1 MDVRAEHYRAAAL
14 ERLEEARLLYEE
26 RRYGGATYYAGVA
39 AESMI
44 RAFLPMAS
52 RSTGV
57 MIFRGLLGPIS
68 GSDRIS
74 GVLTWAGFAGKDFT
88 ERQKVVWDA
97 LRNNFRENSIRIS
110 TIVTLT
116 PEELRDYSAGS

>member
-57 MIFRGLLGPIS
+57 MIFRGLLGAVTS
-68 GSDRIS
+68 
-74 GVLTWAGFAGKDFT
+74 VGF
-88 ERQKVVWDA
+88 RQK
-97 LRNNFRENSIRIS
+97 RPHKS
-110 TIVTLT
+110 
-116 PEELRDYSAGS
+116 EERSVR

>member
-1 MDVRAEHYRAAAL
+1 MDDFQTSVVSFLKNEFPGL
-14 ERLEEARLLYEE
+14 EPD
-26 RRYGGATYYAGVA
+26 
-39 AESMI
+39 
-44 RAFLPMAS
+44 F
-52 RSTGV
+52 
-57 MIFRGLLGPIS
+57 GPIS

-116 PEELRDYSAGS
+116 PEELRDYSASS